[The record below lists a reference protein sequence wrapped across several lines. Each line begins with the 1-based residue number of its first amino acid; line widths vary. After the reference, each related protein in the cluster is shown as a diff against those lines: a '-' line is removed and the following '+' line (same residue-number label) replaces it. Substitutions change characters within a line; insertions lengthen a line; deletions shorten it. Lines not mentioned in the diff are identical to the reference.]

1 VADNRRNM
9 ARRAAYEL
17 PAGTLEIE
25 KPIAELETPRPKRLN
40 PRDLPSMADY
50 GFRPVPDTPRI
61 RDDG

>member
-40 PRDLPSMADY
+40 PSMADY